1 MLDLINEYGG
11 NVKHVA
17 IDGNHMYI
25 TGVLIMPVVQS
36 VVAELNKSIRILQK
50 YER

>member
-1 MLDLINEYGG
+1 MQALINVYGG
-11 NVKHVA
+11 NAKHVD
-17 IDGNHMYI
+17 IDGYLMYI